1 MISLRFLRRSPGLEN
16 ETDIQFRD
24 SKRGRGEEGHPLFF
38 YFLLDTDRGTNN
50 IRGCDFMSAGSG
62 RAAGSRRSDPNRNPA
77 RLRS

>member
-38 YFLLDTDRGTNN
+38 YFLLDTDGAVILCQRGLAVLQEVDDLIPIVTQ
-50 IRGCDFMSAGSG
+50 RG
-62 RAAGSRRSDPNRNPA
+62 
-77 RLRS
+77 